1 MRFLHL
7 VMYIFSGS
15 LLIYL
20 RQQTSLL
27 KALRL
32 LTLRRGT
39 TEPVLGGTILS
50 GYPVLRGHVKVHN
63 LSSPNHCNFNLY

>member
-50 GYPVLRGHVKVHN
+50 GCPVLRGHVKVHN
-63 LSSPNHCNFNLY
+63 LSSLNHCNLHLY